1 MPRVTADSAA
11 QHLTLLATDQLRIGD
26 RVDVVPV
33 TDRSRRGSV
42 ATRPRPGVV
51 RRADCGPCGPLI
63 YEAIQRDDRVDV
75 SVWGGD
81 RTPPAA
87 RDGALHRARG
97 WIGWYD
103 DQPDLPELTADHPG
117 LRRVACQLGPVRLSR
132 MPRVQE
138 SVGRAVLGQLV
149 QAVEARRS
157 TAQLAALAGTPASG
171 GLWCWPTATALGHTP
186 AYAMRRCGIS
196 LRGATAIH
204 RCALDDPQLER
215 VRDNFDALD
224 RRLRA
229 VPGIGLWTSAETR
242 LALGDADAV
251 SVGDYHLPGVVCRA
265 LAGAQGDDC
274 TDQLMLELL
283 EPFRGQRG
291 RIIRLVVRAV
301 GRGLL
306 PRGRR
311 RAPRAALSAH
321 RYW

>member
-1 MPRVTADSAA
+1 MPTVAADSPATYM
-11 QHLTLLATDQLRIGD
+11 TLLANDRLRMGD
-26 RVDVVPV
+26 RIDVVPV

-42 ATRPRPGVV
+42 ATRARPGVV
-51 RRADCGPCGPLI
+51 RRAEQGPHGPLI
-63 YEAIQRDDRVDV
+63 YEAAQ
-75 SVWGGD
+75 
-81 RTPPAA
+81 
-87 RDGALHRARG
+87 RDGAVEVTVWGSADTPSASRDRALDDARG
-97 WIGWYD
+97 WIGWHD
-103 DQPDLPELTADHPG
+103 RPPDLSELTAAHPA
-117 LRRVACQLGPVRLSR
+117 LHTAARRIGPIRLSR
-132 MPRVQE
+132 LPRVQE

-157 TAQLAALAGTPASG
+157 TAQLAALVGAPVAGD
-171 GLWCWPTATALGHTP
+171 LWCWPTAAALARTP

-196 LRGATAIH
+196 LRCAIALH

-215 VRDNFDALD
+215 VRDDYMALD

-242 LALGDADAV
+242 LALGDPDAV
-251 SVGDYHLPGVVCRA
+251 SVGDLHLPGMVCRA
-265 LAGAQGDDC
+265 LGDAPEGEASDA
-274 TDQLMLELL
+274 LMLELL
-283 EPFRGQRG
+283 EPYRGQRG
-291 RIIRLVVRAV
+291 RVIRLVGRAV